1 MDIWGDTRIDF
12 VGKRKI
18 AFLFSGILS
27 LLGLLAVVQVG
38 LGNANLGIDFAGGT
52 AIQLRFQQLVPID
65 QARSLLDRLGFTESE
80 LQQFREGN
88 VLLIRVKGAPE
99 SLGREAAEIQKGF
112 TEAFPSNT
120 FIVESQTEIGP
131 VVGKRLKQDAL
142 WAVSLALL
150 GLLIYIAL
158 RFEFKFG
165 VAATIATLHD
175 ILAVLGV
182 FYLLD
187 REINLLLIT
196 ALLTLAGY
204 SLTDTVVVF
213 DRIRENLRTRARRP
227 LEETINRSINE
238 VLRRTVV
245 TTLTVLLVLL
255 ALLFLGGEVIFDF
268 SLALFLG
275 VIVGT
280 YSSIFVAS
288 PILLVWRG
296 GKGKLLGET

>member
-18 AFLFSGILS
+18 AFLFSGVLS
-27 LLGLLAVVQVG
+27 LLGLVAVIQVG

-52 AIQLRFQQLVPID
+52 AIQLRFQQPVPID
-65 QARSLLDRLGFTESE
+65 QARSLLDRLGFPESE

-88 VLLIRVKGAPE
+88 VLLIHIKGAPE
-99 SLGREAAEIQKGF
+99 FLGREAAEIQKGF
-112 TEAFPSNT
+112 AEAFPGNT
-120 FIVESQTEIGP
+120 FLVESQTEIGP

-142 WAVSLALL
+142 WAVALALL

-165 VAATIATLHD
+165 VAATIATFHD

-196 ALLTLAGY
+196 ALLTLGGY

-213 DRIRENLRTRARRP
+213 DRIRENLRTRVRRP

-245 TTLTVLLVLL
+245 TSLTVLLVLIV
-255 ALLFLGGEVIFDF
+255 LLFLGGEVIFDF

-288 PILLVWRG
+288 PIFLVWRG